1 MTKQPRPTDTD
12 WRKERLRITIYHVA
26 WILIGLFILFVIAGG
41 FNNIPVS

>member
-26 WILIGLFILFVIAGG
+26 WILAGLLFIFFLANG